1 MPKETNQLNQSLKTI
16 ILTGIGRLTPHRG
29 MDREGLY
36 TLLALF
42 FGLHTLTHTH
52 TLQSRLPL
60 GHCTT
65 GSSFLGRS
73 QSVLHWYL
81 S

>member
-16 ILTGIGRLTPHRG
+16 ILTGIGRLTPHRA

-42 FGLHTLTHTH
+42 FG
-52 TLQSRLPL
+52 
-60 GHCTT
+60 
-65 GSSFLGRS
+65 
-73 QSVLHWYL
+73 
-81 S
+81 